1 MQKKLKWSALSER
14 CVVTVSTVDY
24 CLHAARVN
32 VTKLT
37 TPKATFSRSNTK
49 RYWNCSCKLV
59 NVIIG

>member
-49 RYWNCSCKLV
+49 RY
-59 NVIIG
+59 